1 MKIITSAVELQAAR
15 RAWTGDVGFVPTMG
29 GLHRGHAALFAHART
44 RHRHV
49 VASVYV
55 NPLQFGPRE
64 DFSAYPRTFEA
75 DQALLEASG
84 VDIAFFPTPDAIYPA
99 GPARQTEVRVP
110 GLSDDLCGRYRPGH
124 FTGVTTV
131 VARLFGLVQPTV
143 AYFGK
148 KDYQQWRLIEQMV
161 RDLAWSIAVIGV
173 DTVREAD
180 GLALSTRNRYLNAD
194 QRARAPLLAELLRT
208 AAVAI
213 QAGDDIPAV
222 ERTVLEQLRGAGF
235 VPDYVSVRRQ
245 SDLGLPQET
254 DDALV
259 ILAAAHLGEA
269 RLIDNREFS
278 RLGLAESAA
287 LHEAEKAG

>member
-1 MKIITSAVELQAAR
+1 MKIISGAVELQAAR
-15 RAWTGDVGFVPTMG
+15 RAWTEDVGFVPTMG
-29 GLHRGHAALFAHART
+29 GLHRGHAALLAHARA

-49 VASVYV
+49 VASIYV

-64 DFSAYPRTFEA
+64 DFAAYPRTLDA
-75 DQALLEASG
+75 DQALLEAEG
-84 VDIAFFPTPDAIYPA
+84 VDVAFLPTQEAIYPA

-124 FTGVTTV
+124 FAGVTTV

-148 KDYQQWRLIEQMV
+148 KDYQQWRLIERMV
-161 RDLAWSIAVIGV
+161 RDLAWPIMVIGV

-180 GLALSTRNRYLNAD
+180 GLALSTRNRYLHAD
-194 QRARAPLLAELLRT
+194 ERARAPLLAELLRT
-208 AAVAI
+208 AVVAI
-213 QAGDDIPAV
+213 QAGDIIPAV
-222 ERTVLEQLRGAGF
+222 ERTVFRQLQDGGF

-245 SDLGLPQET
+245 LDLGPPEET

-259 ILAAAHLGEA
+259 ILAAARLGAA

-278 RLGLAESAA
+278 RLGPAGPAA